1 MPEVF
6 TQPPEPELPETLP
19 ILVLRSA
26 VLFPYGVIGLQ
37 VATDRSLR
45 LVEALPYAGGTGAG
59 AAGPAAIVPSA
70 GGAGGTVV
78 AGPGSAGAGLVAIFS
93 ARSGEAEPTSI
104 DEFAKV
110 GVVAEVVQ
118 ILRLGQDRQQLF
130 LHGLQR
136 VGLAALEQTD
146 PFYVGR
152 VRRLR
157 GRRVASTLETDTLI
171 GKALTAFEALSTA
184 DDRYSRETAE
194 LLRMNADQGPDLF
207 SDLLATYL
215 NVPVEE
221 KQRLVETVNAGERL
235 RLLVELVEQEL
246 ARVAVD
252 RDIQTKVRT
261 EIEDKKREYLLR
273 EQLRIIRRTLGEDRG
288 PDREAEQFRERIE
301 RLPVDEESKRVL
313 RLELD
318 RLAVLSEQS
327 AEYPVLHSYFETVF
341 GLPWNERS
349 KDSLSLAKVERV
361 LDRNHHGVGEVK
373 ERILEY
379 LAVANLKGRLA
390 GPILCLAGPPGTGK
404 TSLARSIAE
413 ALGRRFIP
421 ISLGGV
427 NDESE
432 IRGHRK
438 TYVGAMPG
446 KLIAAY
452 QRVGT
457 RNPVILLD
465 EVDKVDGNFR
475 GDPAAA
481 LLEVLDPEQNKA
493 FHDRYLGIP
502 FDLSE
507 TLFIATANRLD
518 TIPAAL
524 RDRLEVISL
533 AGYTEPE
540 KVEIVRRHILPE
552 ALATHGLQPADLQ
565 MTAGGILRLIR
576 CYTTEAGVRN
586 LSRSIAAICR
596 KVARQR
602 ASGDL
607 PDRRLRVGEEEVERF
622 LGPPIYEHEFA
633 GRSPEVGVATG
644 LAWTGGGGEILF
656 IEAARMVGSGRV
668 DVTGHLGDVMRESV
682 QTAYSYVR
690 SRAHDLGIPDETFT
704 KQDVHIHFPA
714 GSIPKD
720 GPSAGV
726 AVATCLAS
734 LLSGRPVR
742 HDVAMT
748 GEITLRGK
756 VLSVGGIKEKLLAA
770 HRALIKR
777 VLLPFGNKKDLVD
790 LPKEVRESVEIVI
803 VERVDDVW
811 DHALLATVEDAP
823 ALPESPVVFERSES
837 GAQPV
842 VVAKR
847 RRAPEAP
854 AEEPAAERARR
865 EERRRAPQPRLE
877 QVKLE
882 GE

>member
-1 MPEVF
+1 MPEVVS
-6 TQPPEPELPETLP
+6 QHPEPELPATLP

-45 LVEALPYAGGTGAG
+45 LVEALPQSTG
-59 AAGPAAIVPSA
+59 AAG
-70 GGAGGTVV
+70 T
-78 AGPGSAGAGLVAIFS
+78 GLVAIFS
-93 ARSGEAEPTSI
+93 ARSGEAEPACL

-136 VGLAALEQTD
+136 VSLAGLEQTE
-146 PFYVGR
+146 PFFVGR
-152 VRRLR
+152 IKRLRPRRLPP
-157 GRRVASTLETDTLI
+157 AFQTDVLI
-171 GKALTAFEALSTA
+171 GKALTAFESLADT
-184 DDRYSRETAE
+184 DDRYSHETAE
-194 LLRMNADQGPDLF
+194 LLRMNADQGADLF

-235 RLLVELVEQEL
+235 QLLVELVEQEL

-261 EIEDKKREYLLR
+261 EIDDKKREYLLR

-288 PDREAEQFRERIE
+288 PDREAEQFRERIGH
-301 RLPVDEESKRVL
+301 LPVDDESKRVL

-327 AEYPVLHSYFETVF
+327 AEYPVLHSWFETVF
-341 GLPWNERS
+341 GLPWKERS

-465 EVDKVDGNFR
+465 EVDKIDGNFR

-493 FHDRYLGIP
+493 FLDRYLGIP

-518 TIPAAL
+518 TIPGPL

-540 KVEIVRRHILPE
+540 KVEIVRSHILPE
-552 ALATHGLQPADLQ
+552 AIEAHGLQPSELQ
-565 MTAGGILRLIR
+565 MTNDGILKVIR
-576 CYTTEAGVRN
+576 NYTTEAGVRN
-586 LSRSIAAICR
+586 LARSIAAICR

-602 ASGDL
+602 AGGEL
-607 PDRRLRVGEEEVERF
+607 PERRLRVGEEEVERF
-622 LGPPIYEHEFA
+622 LGPPLYEQEFA

-644 LAWTGGGGEILF
+644 LAWTGAGGEILF
-656 IEAARMVGSGRV
+656 IEAARMSGSGRV
-668 DVTGHLGDVMRESV
+668 EVTGHLGEVMRESV

-690 SRAHDLGIPDETFT
+690 SRANDLGIAGETFT
-704 KQDVHIHFPA
+704 RQDVHIHFPA

-734 LLSGRPVR
+734 LLSGRPIR

-756 VLSVGGIKEKLLAA
+756 VLSVGGVKEKLLAA
-770 HRALIKR
+770 HRAQIKR
-777 VLLPFGNKKDLVD
+777 VLLPFGNKKDLPG
-790 LPKEVRESVEIVI
+790 LPREVRESVEIVI

-811 DHALLATVEDAP
+811 DESLLETVEDAP
-823 ALPESPVVFERSES
+823 ALGDRPVVFERADS
-837 GAQPV
+837 GVQPV
-842 VVAKR
+842 VAAR
-847 RRAPEAP
+847 RREPPAP
-854 AEEPAAERARR
+854 AEGEPAPARR
-865 EERRRAPQPRLE
+865 RREDRRRAPQPRLQ
-877 QVKLE
+877 QVELDRE
-882 GE
+882 